1 MWYRNGTHSAWFRII
16 WCWKCLRQKLFLI
29 YCPSLLSEDIS
40 VCIPEGHSKQ
50 NHRNTANKLFGP
62 VFVYRKEHNIMGFFA
77 CLTKRITAFPKNG
90 LFTISPVL
98 LLHFTWLLCF
108 LNRMKGWE
116 TISVCT
122 GFGRL
127 GLANQSWSLMLSLT
141 FQASQMSWSM
151 LGMDTTARLED
162 RLLIYV
168 VENVQSCDRECHA
181 SAYFIKYV

>member
-1 MWYRNGTHSAWFRII
+1 MFKTEAIFNILSFSVVRGHFSLHSWGPQQT
-16 WCWKCLRQKLFLI
+16 KPQK
-29 YCPSLLSEDIS
+29 Y
-40 VCIPEGHSKQ
+40 SK
-50 NHRNTANKLFGP
+50 HKLFGP

-98 LLHFTWLLCF
+98 LLRFTWLLCF

-127 GLANQSWSLMLSLT
+127 GLASQSWSLMLSLT